1 MNVRI
6 RGFNEVL
13 TRTEIKTALNFFAS
27 KLMSGRLADALHID
41 LLHDPKMKLDGMV
54 CWSDRHYRPR
64 CFEMLL
70 NPNLGKR
77 KQLLALA
84 HEMVH
89 VKQYA
94 KGELAYSTRVGL
106 EKWQGEFITEDQ
118 FSYYEKPWEIEAYG
132 REVGLY
138 HMYMSWKRSLKS

>member
-1 MNVRI
+1 MNVHI
-6 RGFNEVL
+6 RGPNEVL
-13 TRTEIKTALNFFAS
+13 TRSEIKTALNFFAS
-27 KLMSGRLADALHID
+27 KLMSGRLCDALSIS
-41 LLHDPKMKLDGMV
+41 LIHDPKMKLDGMV
-54 CWSDRHYRPR
+54 CWSDKHYRPR
-64 CFEMLL
+64 CFEMML

-94 KGELAYSTRVGL
+94 KGELAYSSKLGL
-106 EKWQGEFITEDQ
+106 EKWHGEYIKEDQ